1 MKIITTKTPILSGF
15 SLKPILIGLSMI
27 LAAILA
33 MWMKPTHNLV
43 TKNEN
48 VNLEAMIPRQFKN
61 WKVDESIAPQLIS
74 PDLQASLN
82 KIYDETL
89 SRTYV
94 NEQGERIMLSIAY
107 GGNQSDNLSV
117 HLPEGCY
124 GGQGFA
130 VSDKIDGVMPTNYGN
145 IHVSR
150 LIANKELRN
159 EPITYWIVIGDIPT
173 SSDQWSIKKAKLM
186 YALNRQIADG
196 MLVRISSIS
205 PDAEQAYNL
214 QRDFADALLEALT
227 PDQRKRIIGVGDK

>member
-1 MKIITTKTPILSGF
+1 MLNTF
-15 SLKPILIGLSMI
+15 SSKPILIGMSMI
-27 LAAILA
+27 LAALLA
-33 MWMKPTHNLV
+33 MWMKPTQYLDI
-43 TKNEN
+43 KKEN
-48 VNLEAMIPRQFKN
+48 VNLEAMIPRQFKD

-94 NEQGERIMLSIAY
+94 NGQGERIMLSIAY

-130 VSDKIDGVMPTNYGN
+130 VSKKINGVLPTNFGN

-150 LIANKELRN
+150 LIANKGFRN
-159 EPITYWIVIGDIPT
+159 EPITYWIVIGDVPT

-186 YALNRQIADG
+186 YALKGKVADG
-196 MLVRISSIS
+196 ILVRISSVS
-205 PDAEQAYNL
+205 PEAERAYNL
-214 QRDFADALLEALT
+214 QRDFAEALLEALT
-227 PDQRKRIIGVGDK
+227 PEQRKRMIGLSDK